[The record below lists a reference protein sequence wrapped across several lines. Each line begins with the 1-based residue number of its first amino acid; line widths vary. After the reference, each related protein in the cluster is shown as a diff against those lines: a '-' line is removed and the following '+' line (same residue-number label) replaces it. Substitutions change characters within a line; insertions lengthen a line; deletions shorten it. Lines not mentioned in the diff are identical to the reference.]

1 MWAFKGR
8 NVVLDKKFGAPMI
21 TNDGVT
27 IAKEIELPDPF
38 ENMGA
43 KLVKEVAKKT
53 DDVAGDGTTTA
64 TVLAWSMVREG
75 LRNVAAGANPMA
87 LKKGIE
93 KAVAAAVESIQ
104 SQAKDVDDKTDIA
117 NVATISAADSSIGE
131 VIAEAIDKST
141 TQIRSWQDGSLV
153 REIVSDGTYSVS
165 MTFIE
170 TNQDV
175 VELYYGA
182 TLASGELGID
192 PRATGG
198 RQSFVIDVIDGT
210 SIERTYIPAGEITS
224 VGERTLASGEAI
236 GYEVTI
242 TAYADADS
250 DVATKFFSDFGSTE
264 P

>member
-1 MWAFKGR
+1 
-8 NVVLDKKFGAPMI
+8 
-21 TNDGVT
+21 
-27 IAKEIELPDPF
+27 
-38 ENMGA
+38 
-43 KLVKEVAKKT
+43 
-53 DDVAGDGTTTA
+53 
-64 TVLAWSMVREG
+64 
-75 LRNVAAGANPMA
+75 MA
-87 LKKGIE
+87 LDSDNVRVAVTGAVYVAPTGTAAPSYSDDALDAAFQDLGYVSADGI
-93 KAVAAAVESIQ
+93 
-104 SQAKDVDDKTDIA
+104 T
-117 NVATISAADSSIGE
+117 
-131 VIAEAIDKST
+131 EAIDKST

-175 VELYYGA
+175 VELYYGG
-182 TLASGELGID
+182 TLASGSMNID

-210 SIERTYIPAGEITS
+210 SIERTYIAAGEITS

-242 TAYADADS
+242 TAYADAS
-250 DVATKFFSDFGSTE
+250 EVVATKLFSEFGSVE